1 MLVLA
6 RSYVVHPRLVFEVP
20 ADSFFDSFL
29 ELQAGLPAQFA
40 LEFARVDGVPQIVA
54 CAVGDIRDEL
64 LRRPLGVA
72 QQPVHRPYD
81 HPYQVDVLPFV
92 EAPDVVRVGDLA
104 PVEDHVDGP
113 CMILDVQPVAHVLPA
128 AVHGQR
134 LLVADV
140 VDEQRDELLRKLVG
154 PVVVRA
160 VSHQRRHPVRV
171 VVGPHEV
178 VGRGFRGRVGAVRG
192 VLRLF
197 GEELLAEG
205 PAAALPARSI
215 SLGTGQLQRP
225 VHLVGGD
232 VVEQLACPI
241 TVPVFPCR
249 LEQRERAQ
257 DVRTREGERIPD
269 RAVDM
274 AFGREVDDPVDV
286 ILTKQRPQHIQVAD
300 VPLLEHVVRGILDV
314 PQVGEVPRIGQFV
327 QVHDPVIR
335 VFRHEQAYY
344 VRADKARSAR
354 NQDSAFHGLFSVSRF
369 MQ

>member
-1 MLVLA
+1 M
-6 RSYVVHPRLVFEVP
+6 
-20 ADSFFDSFL
+20 AD
-29 ELQAGLPAQFA
+29 
-40 LEFARVDGVPQIVA
+40 I
-54 CAVGDIRDEL
+54 
-64 LRRPLGVA
+64 
-72 QQPVHRPYD
+72 
-81 HPYQVDVLPFV
+81 
-92 EAPDVVRVGDLA
+92 
-104 PVEDHVDGP
+104 
-113 CMILDVQPVAHVLPA
+113 
-128 AVHGQR
+128 
-134 LLVADV
+134 
-140 VDEQRDELLRKLVG
+140 VDEQRDELLRELVG
-154 PVVVRA
+154 PVVVRT
-160 VSHQRRHPVRV
+160 VGHQRRHPVRV
-171 VVGPHEV
+171 VVSSHEV
-178 VGRGFRGRVGAVRG
+178 VGRGFRSRVGAVRR

-232 VVEQLACPI
+232 VVEQFALPLA
-241 TVPVFPCR
+241 VPVFPCR

-257 DVRTREGERIPD
+257 DVRPREGERIPD

-274 AFGREVDDPVDV
+274 AFGRKVDDPVDI
-286 ILTKQRPQHIQVAD
+286 ILTEQRPQHIQVAD
-300 VPLLEHVVRGILDV
+300 VTLLEHVVRGILDV
-314 PQVGEVPRIGQFV
+314 PQVGKVPRVGQFV

>member
-1 MLVLA
+1 M
-6 RSYVVHPRLVFEVP
+6 
-20 ADSFFDSFL
+20 DSFFDSLF

-40 LEFARVDGVPQIVA
+40 LELARVDGVPHIVSGT
-54 CAVGDIRDEL
+54 VGDMGNQFFGC
-64 LRRPLGVA
+64 PLGIP
-72 QQPVHRPYD
+72 QQPVHRPDD

-92 EAPDVVRVGDLA
+92 EASDVVRVGDLA

-113 CMILDVQPVAHVLPA
+113 RVVFHVQPVAHVLPA
-128 AVHGQR
+128 AVHRQR
-134 LLVADV
+134 PSVADI
-140 VDEQRDELLRKLVG
+140 VDEQRDELLRELVG
-154 PVVVRA
+154 PVVVRT
-160 VSHQRRHPVRV
+160 VGHQRRHPVRV
-171 VVGPHEV
+171 VVSSHEV
-178 VGRGFRGRVGAVRG
+178 VGRGFRSRVGAVRR

-215 SLGTGQLQRP
+215 SLGTCQLQRP

-232 VVEQLACPI
+232 VVEQFALPLA
-241 TVPVFPCR
+241 VPVFPCR

-274 AFGREVDDPVDV
+274 AFGRKVDDPVDV
-286 ILTKQRPQHIQVAD
+286 ILPEQRPQHIQVAD
-300 VPLLEHVVRGILDV
+300 VTLLEHVVRGILDV
-314 PQVGEVPRIGQFV
+314 PQVGKVPRIGQFV

>member
-1 MLVLA
+1 MVL
-6 RSYVVHPRLVFEVP
+6 EVP
-20 ADSFFDSFL
+20 ANRLFDPLFK
-29 ELQAGLPAQFA
+29 LQAGLPAQFA

-54 CAVGDIRDEL
+54 CAVCDIRDEL
-64 LRRPLGVA
+64 LRRPFGVA
-72 QQPVHRPYD
+72 QQPVHRPDD

-92 EAPDVVRVGDLA
+92 EAPDVIRIGDLT

-113 CMILDVQPVAHVLPA
+113 RMVFDIQPVAHVLA
-128 AVHGQR
+128 TAVHGQR
-134 LLVADV
+134 LSVADV
-140 VDEQRDELLRKLVG
+140 VDEQRNELLRKLVG

-160 VSHQRRHPVRV
+160 VGHQRRHPVRV
-171 VVGPHEV
+171 VVGSHEV
-178 VGRGFRGRVGAVRG
+178 VGRGFRGRVGAVRR

-215 SLGTGQLQRP
+215 SLGTCQLQRP

-232 VVEQLACPI
+232 VVEQFALPLS
-241 TVPVFPCR
+241 VPVFPCR

-274 AFGREVDDPVDV
+274 AFGRKVDDPVDV
-286 ILTKQRPQHIQVAD
+286 ILPEQRPQHIQVAD
-300 VPLLEHVVRGILDV
+300 VTLLEHVVRGILDV
-314 PQVGEVPRIGQFV
+314 PQVGKIPGIGQLV
-327 QVHDPVIR
+327 EVDDPVIG
-335 VFRHEQAYY
+335 VFVHEKADY
-344 VRADKARSAR
+344 VRADKARAAR
-354 NQDSAFHGLFSVSRF
+354 NQDGAFHGLFSVSRF

>member
-1 MLVLA
+1 MVFA
-6 RSYVVHPRLVFEVP
+6 RSYVVHPFLVLEVP

-29 ELQAGLPAQFA
+29 ELQAWLPSQFA
-40 LEFARVDGVPQIVA
+40 LELARVDGVPQIVA
-54 CAVGDIRDEL
+54 CAVGDVRDKL

-81 HPYQVDVLPFV
+81 DPYQVDVLPFV
-92 EAPDVVRVGDLA
+92 EAPDVVRVGDFAL
-104 PVEDHVDGP
+104 VEDHVDGP
-113 CMILDVQPVAHVLPA
+113 CVVLDVEPVADVLPA
-128 AVHGQR
+128 AVHRQR
-134 LLVADV
+134 PSVADI
-140 VDEQRDELLRKLVG
+140 VDEQRDELLRELVG
-154 PVVVRA
+154 PVVVRT
-160 VSHQRRHPVRV
+160 VGHQRRHPVRV
-171 VVGPHEV
+171 VVSSHEV
-178 VGRGFRGRVGAVRG
+178 VGRGFRSRVGAVRR

-215 SLGTGQLQRP
+215 SLGTCQLQRP

-232 VVEQLACPI
+232 VVEQFALPLA
-241 TVPVFPCR
+241 VPVFPCR

-257 DVRTREGERIPD
+257 DVRPREGERIPD

-274 AFGREVDDPVDV
+274 AFGRKVDDPVDV
-286 ILTKQRPQHIQVAD
+286 ILPEQRPQHIQVAD
-300 VPLLEHVVRGILDV
+300 VTLLEHVVRGILDV
-314 PQVGEVPRIGQFV
+314 PQVGKVPRVGQFV

-354 NQDSAFHGLFSVSRF
+354 NQDGAFWCHYLVSYI
-369 MQ
+369 